1 MLKIEFFFSFF
12 LFLLTSYQ
20 FEDAVRE
27 DLNEFVSKN
36 VDKYLALVQD
46 RIDIETGRGDS
57 GILLKALDKL
67 NIRLVAMK
75 CTYCE
80 IDMAK

>member
-1 MLKIEFFFSFF
+1 MESNFS
-12 LFLLTSYQ
+12 SYQ
-20 FEDAVRE
+20 FEDTVRE
-27 DLNEFVSKN
+27 DLNDFVTKN

-67 NIRLVAMK
+67 YIRLVAMK

>member
-1 MLKIEFFFSFF
+1 MLPFPDTNLKT
-12 LFLLTSYQ
+12 LC
-20 FEDAVRE
+20 
-27 DLNEFVSKN
+27 EFVTKN

-67 NIRLVAMK
+67 NIRLVAMSA
-75 CTYCE
+75 T
-80 IDMAK
+80 IAKSTWQSE

>member
-1 MLKIEFFFSFF
+1 M
-12 LFLLTSYQ
+12 
-20 FEDAVRE
+20 RE
-27 DLNEFVSKN
+27 DLNDFVTKN

-75 CTYCE
+75 CNYCE